1 MLPLST
7 ITQSFCGEKIEL
19 ESLDE
24 NKPIEIDSVCCWNKL
39 VERGLGVEKM
49 INLSLNICKC
59 VCALKKRWT
68 LAYNTQIR
76 VWKQKKNKEFNVAV
90 CHIEGCMND

>member
-39 VERGLGVEKM
+39 VERGLGG
-49 INLSLNICKC
+49 
-59 VCALKKRWT
+59 
-68 LAYNTQIR
+68 
-76 VWKQKKNKEFNVAV
+76 WKDDKSQSKY
-90 CHIEGCMND
+90 M